1 MRSVEMFSGAG
12 GLAIGMGNAGFQ
24 HEALLE
30 WNKHACNTLRDNK
43 SRKYHHARHWRV
55 VEGDVRDFDFAKEV
69 AGHINIVAGGP
80 PCQPFSMGG
89 KAQGHNDA
97 RDMFP
102 SAIHAVDQLRPD
114 AFIFENVKGLLRASF
129 ASYLEYVLLRLT
141 YPQLVKS
148 EAETVEEHLGRLE
161 RAHTGGYA
169 GLTYRPIFR
178 LLNSADYG
186 VPQKRERVFIVGFR
200 ADLREEWSFPVPT
213 HSQDALLWAKWV
225 TGQYWE
231 EHQFLRADR
240 PAMTV
245 ALRKKID
252 KLRNRYG
259 LFGPETQRWRTVRDA
274 LRGLPEP
281 VAGVDYWASH
291 KVLNHDYR
299 GGAIAYPGHTGSEI
313 DEPAKALK
321 AGAHGV
327 PGGENMIRYPDGSVR
342 YFTVRESARMQT
354 FPDDYHITG
363 SWGEAMRQLGN
374 AVPVR
379 LAEAVASSVHQHLA
393 RGQQQLHEAG

>member
-30 WNKHACNTLRDNK
+30 WNRHACNTLRDNK
-43 SRKYHHARHWRV
+43 SREYHHARHWRV
-55 VEGDVRDFDFAKEV
+55 VEGDVREFDFAREV
-69 AGHINIVAGGP
+69 TGHVNIVAGGP

-89 KAQGHNDA
+89 KAQGHKDA

-141 YPQLVKS
+141 YPQLVKG
-148 EAETVEEHLGRLE
+148 EDETVEEHLGRLE
-161 RAHTGGYA
+161 RAHTGGYD

-178 LLNSADYG
+178 LLNSANYG

-200 ADLREEWSFPVPT
+200 DDLREEWSFPEPT

-231 EHQFLRADR
+231 EHQFLRDER
-240 PAMTV
+240 PAMSAV
-245 ALRKKID
+245 LRKKID
-252 KLRNRYG
+252 KLRDRYG

-281 VAGVDYWASH
+281 VAGVDYWASNR
-291 KVLNHDYR
+291 VMNHDYR

-379 LAEAVASSVHQHLA
+379 LAEAVASSVHQHLE
-393 RGQQQLHEAG
+393 RHQLLVAN

>member
-43 SRKYHHARHWRV
+43 SRDYHHARHWRI
-55 VEGDVRDFDFAKEV
+55 VEGDVRSFDFAQEV
-69 AGHINIVAGGP
+69 TGHVNIVAGGP

-89 KAQGHNDA
+89 KGQGHNDA

-141 YPQLVKS
+141 YPQLVKR
-148 EAETVEEHLGRLE
+148 EAETVEEHLSRLE
-161 RAHTGGYA
+161 RAHTGGYT
-169 GLTYRPIFR
+169 GLTYRPVFR
-178 LLNSADYG
+178 LLNSANYG

-200 ADLREEWSFPVPT
+200 ADLHEGWSFPEPT

-231 EHQFLRADR
+231 EHQFLRDER
-240 PAMTV
+240 PVMSAV
-245 ALRKKID
+245 LRRKVN
-252 KLRNRYG
+252 KLRDRYG
-259 LFGPETQRWRTVRDA
+259 LFGPVAHRWRTVRDA

-291 KVLNHDYR
+291 NVLNHDYR
-299 GGAIAYPGHTGSEI
+299 GGALSYPGHTGSDI

-327 PGGENMIRYPDGSVR
+327 PGGENMIRYPDGSLR

-374 AVPVR
+374 AVPVQ
-379 LAEAVASSVHQHLA
+379 LAEAVAGSVHQHLA
-393 RGQQQLHEAG
+393 RWHQLHEAG

>member
-12 GLAIGMGNAGFQ
+12 GLAIGMGNAGFR

-43 SRKYHHARHWRV
+43 NRDYHHARHWRV

-69 AGHINIVAGGP
+69 SGHINIVAGGP

-129 ASYLEYVLLRLT
+129 AEYLEYVLLRLT
-141 YPQLVKS
+141 YPQLVKL
-148 EAETVEEHLGRLE
+148 ETETVEEHLGRLE
-161 RAHTGGYA
+161 RAHTGGYD
-169 GLTYRPIFR
+169 GLIYRPVFR

-200 ADLREEWSFPVPT
+200 ADLREEWSFPKPT

-225 TGQYWE
+225 TGEYWD
-231 EHQFLRADR
+231 EHGFTRDER
-240 PAMTV
+240 PAMSA
-245 ALRKKID
+245 ALRKKVD
-252 KLRNRYG
+252 KLRDRYG
-259 LFGPETQRWRTVRDA
+259 LFGPDTKRWRTVRDA
-274 LRGLPEP
+274 IRGLPEP
-281 VAGVDYWASH
+281 SPGVDFWASH
-291 KVLNHDYR
+291 RIMNHEYR
-299 GGAIAYPGHTGSEI
+299 GGAMSYPGHTGSEI
-313 DEPAKALK
+313 DEPSKALK

-342 YFTVRESARMQT
+342 YYTVRESARIQT

-363 SWGEAMRQLGN
+363 VWGEAMRQLGN
-374 AVPVR
+374 AVPVG
-379 LAEAVASSVHQHLA
+379 LAEAVASSVQKQLA
-393 RGQQQLHEAG
+393 RSKQLAFS